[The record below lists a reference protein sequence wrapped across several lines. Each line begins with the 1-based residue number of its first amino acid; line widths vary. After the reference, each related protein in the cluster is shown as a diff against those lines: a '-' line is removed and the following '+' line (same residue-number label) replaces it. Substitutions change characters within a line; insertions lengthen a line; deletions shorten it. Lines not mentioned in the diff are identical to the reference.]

1 MIFITELN
9 EHGRF
14 AVTEC
19 LTESH
24 RLFSMLKLLIVQL
37 YRLGGPSNFR

>member
-24 RLFSMLKLLIVQL
+24 RLFSMLKVQL
-37 YRLGGPSNFR
+37 YRLGEPSNLR